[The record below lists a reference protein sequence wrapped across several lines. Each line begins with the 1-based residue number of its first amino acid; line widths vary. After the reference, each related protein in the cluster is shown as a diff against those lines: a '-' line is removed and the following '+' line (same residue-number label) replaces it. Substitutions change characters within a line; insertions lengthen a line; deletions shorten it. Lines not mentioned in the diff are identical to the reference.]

1 MVWWA
6 YNFECESIEQRE
18 DLLEWFEEHHD
29 VERKLVETGRPGAE
43 PDESATAAGDE
54 ASSGD
59 AAVASDPA
67 DDPATDGDEDDG
79 PVEEEMAADVTLT
92 VEDGES
98 VDGQLAWIEE
108 YLYLTAR
115 GDPRPLLSEN
125 AAHWNRA
132 VRAAMRGTQF
142 GGCKQATLFETI
154 GARHVSEASCKGKP
168 SEMGADVMYDFAMV
182 YQFRFRPV
190 AATLPEPI
198 MAHVPNAFGAP
209 SDTDPDGEAI
219 QELAELTGVEPTEA
233 GIAFLKRD
241 PMLPESERP
250 PEGPVE
256 RMQDALR
263 SRVLDP
269 VRARIVGP
277 IRSRV

>member
-1 MVWWA
+1 MGWWA

-18 DLLEWFEEHHD
+18 DLLEWFEDEHE

-43 PDESATAAGDE
+43 PADATAEEQSVADASAAAESSAADE
-54 ASSGD
+54 GTEA
-59 AAVASDPA
+59 
-67 DDPATDGDEDDG
+67 G
-79 PVEEEMAADVTLT
+79 PVEEEMAADVRLQ

-98 VDGQLAWIEE
+98 IDGQIAWIEN
-108 YLYLTAR
+108 YCYLTAK
-115 GDPRPLLSEN
+115 GDPRPLLPET
-125 AAHWNRA
+125 AAHWDRA
-132 VRAAMRGTQF
+132 VRAKMRGSQF
-142 GGCKQATLFETI
+142 GGCKGATLFESI
-154 GARHVSEASCKGKP
+154 GAKHVQEASCKGKP

-198 MAHVPNAFGAP
+198 MAHIPNAFAAP
-209 SDTDPDGEAI
+209 RDVSEDSEDIGEY
-219 QELAELTGVEPTEA
+219 AEITGVEPTEA
-233 GIAFLKRD
+233 GIEFLQRD
-241 PMLPESERP
+241 PMIPESEHP

-263 SRVLDP
+263 SRVFDP